1 VTLAVIET
9 EQMTQEMSQFL
20 EAAYV
25 ALADYVEDDLA
36 RLLTEYQAAGRA
48 LEREPTLGRGK
59 MNSAAWQQ
67 LAATSA
73 LAGQIASEIA
83 VESSEL
89 RLEFQS
95 LQAAT
100 LPS

>member
-1 VTLAVIET
+1 
-9 EQMTQEMSQFL
+9 MT
-20 EAAYV
+20 
-25 ALADYVEDDLA
+25 
-36 RLLTEYQAAGRA
+36 
-48 LEREPTLGRGK
+48 
-59 MNSAAWQQ
+59 SAAWQQ

-73 LAGQIASEIA
+73 LAGQIASAIA

-95 LQAAT
+95 LQAPT